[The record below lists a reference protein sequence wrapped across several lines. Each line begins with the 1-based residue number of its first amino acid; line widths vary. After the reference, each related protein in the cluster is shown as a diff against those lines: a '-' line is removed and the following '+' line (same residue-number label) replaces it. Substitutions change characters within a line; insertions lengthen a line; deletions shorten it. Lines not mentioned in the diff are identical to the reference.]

1 MRNALRDYLISLIS
15 CTIMATVTLAPFS
28 ATAQTPYDPEKAI
41 DCDAAD
47 WELFVVDPKGRLN
60 TVSISRDRLMLCGW
74 RKDGWEMF
82 VVNRTGCMVRK
93 EHRRWMTGADAD
105 RIRYCFR

>member
-1 MRNALRDYLISLIS
+1 MRKALCDYLLS
-15 CTIMATVTLAPFS
+15 CMIMATVILAPFA

-41 DCDAAD
+41 DCDAGD
-47 WELFVVDPKGRLN
+47 WELLVVDPKDRLN
-60 TVSISRDRLMLCGW
+60 TVIISRDAIMLCGW

-93 EHRRWMTGADAD
+93 EHRWWMSGADAD